1 MDFEKVEVKRNN
13 FLLPALFVGIFLLLG
28 FGLYLYSVSFKNRVL
43 PGVSVGD
50 LPIGGLA
57 NTELNELIQA
67 RAKSLSESGIKVKLL
82 SMNGNST
89 LTIPT
94 IISTP
99 NHGPQTLLSIDPDAA
114 TQELISYGKTG
125 NFVARS
131 LAPIISA
138 IKRPSLELK
147 VVKVSDLFNS
157 LLKERLAL
165 NEQLAVDARIIINN
179 RDPLQYEI
187 KDGVDGSV
195 YNYDL
200 ATQQIVSAWSNLLST
215 EIIMN
220 SSTSTPSV
228 SKDDIIKII
237 DELPKF
243 IRDRDLSIVATDPL
257 KNVTTTWSISS
268 MKIAEWAQPVRNAS
282 NTVVWSVQTP
292 AFFRY
297 LETNVAPILLVEPR
311 DAVFETESSGKVINF
326 KSSLSGQSL
335 DELATAAEFD
345 RLLSMDNTAVV
356 VNAVIKVVEPRVS
369 TEQANAFGIKD
380 LLGVGVSDFSGSAKN
395 RIKNISNAVKKLHG
409 VLIAPDEVFSTLNYT
424 APFTT
429 SSGYLPELVIKGDQI
444 TPEIGGGLCQIGST
458 LFRVAMNSGLPIVER
473 RNHSLVIHYY
483 SDPRNGNPGTDATV
497 YDPAPDFRFKNDT
510 GHYVLLDADMNT
522 TRGILTFRL
531 WGTTDGRAGSY
542 STPEVIR
549 WIPHEDTKIIET
561 NTLPPGE
568 KKCQSAFKGAET
580 SFTYTRVLPDG
591 SKEDRIFKSYYRPLP
606 EICLVGVAEP
616 VTSTPATSDL
626 PLAID

>member
-1 MDFEKVEVKRNN
+1 MGLEELEVKRNN
-13 FLLPALFVGIFLLLG
+13 WLLPALFVGIFLLLG
-28 FGLYLYSVSFKNRVL
+28 FGLYLYSASFKNRVL

-50 LPIGGLA
+50 LPIGGLT
-57 NTELNELIQA
+57 NIELNGLLRA
-67 RAKSLSESGIKVKLL
+67 RVKALSDSGIKVKLL
-82 SMNGNST
+82 SVNGNST

-94 IISTP
+94 IISTSKS
-99 NHGPQTLLSIDPDAA
+99 GPQILLSIDPDAA

-125 NFVARS
+125 NFVTRS
-131 LAPIISA
+131 LAPIISS
-138 IKRPSLELK
+138 IRRPSVHLK
-147 VVKVSDLFNS
+147 GVKVSELFNS

-165 NEQLAVDARIIINN
+165 HEQLALDARIIINN

-195 YNYDL
+195 YNYNL
-200 ATQQIVSAWSNLLST
+200 ATEQIISAWANLLPA
-215 EIIMN
+215 EITMN
-220 SSTSTPSV
+220 SAISTPSV
-228 SKDDIIKII
+228 TSRDIIKII
-237 DELPKF
+237 GELPQF

-268 MKIAEWAQPVRNAS
+268 GKIAEWVVPARNTS
-282 NTVVWSVQTP
+282 NTVAWSVQTP
-292 AFFRY
+292 AFFHY
-297 LETNVAPILLVEPR
+297 LETTVAPILLVEPR
-311 DAVFETESSGKVINF
+311 DAVFETDSSGKVTNF
-326 KSSLSGQSL
+326 QSSLSGQSL

-345 RLLSMDNTAVV
+345 QMLSMANASGTVDAVV
-356 VNAVIKVVEPRVS
+356 KVVEPHVS

-409 VLIAPDEVFSTLNYT
+409 VLIAPDEVFSTLTYT

-458 LFRVAMNSGLPIVER
+458 LFRMAMNSGLPIVER

-531 WGTTDGRAGSY
+531 WGTTDGRTGSY

-561 NTLPPGE
+561 NTLPPGG
-568 KKCQSAFKGAET
+568 KKCQAAFKGAET
-580 SFTYTRVLPDG
+580 SFTYTRILPDG

-606 EICLVGVAEP
+606 EICLVGVAET
-616 VTSTPATSDL
+616 VTSTPAIPDL
-626 PLAID
+626 PLVID